1 MTEET
6 KTSREFLGSRLG
18 FILLIKKIKI
28 MSIKF
33 NENRELTK
41 LKEEILAQMKI
52 EQKQYAENLE
62 EKMEETNKLIEE

>member
-1 MTEET
+1 
-6 KTSREFLGSRLG
+6 
-18 FILLIKKIKI
+18 

-52 EQKQYAENLE
+52 EQKQYAANLE
-62 EKMEETNKLIEE
+62 EKIGRN